1 MTRCREGR
9 PRPMTEFDYTPE
21 QRAAIFDRGSDLLV
35 SAGAGSGKT
44 SVLVQRI
51 IERVRQGGSVDRIL
65 ALTFT
70 KAAASDMS
78 ARIDAALNEAS
89 LAAPEDLHLARQ
101 AALVGQARIGTIHS
115 FCLEL
120 LRARHYRVGLS
131 PTFRVAGEGELS
143 ALLEQVLNDLFEEWY
158 AAPDGRLQRLA
169 DAYGGSR
176 DDSELALLV
185 QRLHDYSMSRPHPA
199 EWLRRAAG
207 CGEGCSLDEQ
217 GFAPYLARA
226 LAGDLRALAQ
236 RMQAATQLSGLPR
249 AYCRH
254 CLTEADM
261 LEETAAV
268 PGLTQMLT
276 ALNELRLPSLPRLKK
291 GAVGDMDENG
301 EYVSFYDDDNIQRFK
316 ERRTAARDSLKKLK
330 DRYCSRTIAQLE

>member
-1 MTRCREGR
+1 
-9 PRPMTEFDYTPE
+9 MTEFNYTPE
-21 QRAAIFDRGSDLLV
+21 QRAAIYDRGSDLLV
-35 SAGAGSGKT
+35 AAGAGSGKT

-70 KAAASDMS
+70 KSAAADMR

-89 LAAPEDLHLARQ
+89 LRAPDDLHLARQ

-120 LRARHYRVGLS
+120 LRARHYRAGLS
-131 PTFRVAGEGELS
+131 PSFRVAGEGELS

-176 DDSELALLV
+176 DDSELARLV

-207 CGEGCSLDEQ
+207 CGEGGLDEQ
-217 GFAPYLARA
+217 GFASYLAKA
-226 LAGDLRALAQ
+226 LADDLRAVAQ
-236 RMQAATQLSGLPR
+236 RLQAATQLDGLPLAYRRHGLAEAGALEEVAGLSGLTR
-249 AYCRH
+249 
-254 CLTEADM
+254 L
-261 LEETAAV
+261 
-268 PGLTQMLT
+268 LT
-276 ALNELRLPSLPRLKK
+276 ALNELKLPSLPRRKK
-291 GAVGDMDENG
+291 GDVGDRDENG
-301 EYVSFYDDDNIQRFK
+301 EYVSFYD
-316 ERRTAARDSLKKLK
+316 
-330 DRYCSRTIAQLE
+330 